1 VLGVEFEALSYTWG
15 STENKTEIY
24 LDNHLVPVT
33 RNLLEALEALR
44 FQNKPRVL
52 WVDAL
57 CINQENLEER
67 ASQVKIMR
75 YIYREAN
82 SVIVWLGP
90 AADNSHLALDLL
102 IKLSDIRE
110 QRHNFGR
117 YGVILRENLSNSGLP
132 DFLDPDWAAL
142 NSLLNRSWFSRVWV
156 VQELAF
162 SKDSNVRCGDREI
175 PWVTIA
181 NAARAIHEAQL
192 VVVLGDGYK
201 HVCRL
206 RAFQEQIA
214 TKEELSLVTLL
225 LANQGCLATDP
236 RDKIFAMLGMATDVI
251 QPDRAEG
258 LPIWPNYSKSVA
270 EVFTE
275 FTKSC
280 LDYFDTLDIL
290 AAKIWEVDGL
300 KLPSWVPNW
309 GKGSQSAPLMLQEN
323 PSEYHTS
330 RGCKG
335 GCKYSEN
342 GQNLHIFGILFDRIA
357 GVGRPLV
364 EPGPDQNIDDVSIQS
379 EWATIVERL
388 KSYPGNETVDI
399 AYFRTLIANTD
410 ILARKANDEYGAA
423 FLSWYRWLHRAKGI
437 EIPEYLLESQLD
449 QTEENTRAT
458 LFHTSLMR
466 VCYGRRFF
474 LTRDGYMGI
483 GPAAMELDDVVC
495 IARGASVPLI
505 LREKRKFVGD
515 GLIDPFN
522 VIYERELTGEAY
534 VHGIM
539 NGEAYDESQLEEIV
553 LS

>member
-1 VLGVEFEALSYTWG
+1 MSQCQPIYQPLISDQIRILRLAPGTGTDIICCTLEIHTLSTLETEFEALSYTWG
-15 STENKTEIY
+15 STENKTGIH
-24 LDNHLVPVT
+24 LDNYLVPVT
-33 RNLLEALEALR
+33 KNLFEALEALR
-44 FQNKPRVL
+44 FQNKPRAL

-110 QRHNFGR
+110 RRHNFGR
-117 YGVILRENLSNSGLP
+117 YGVILRENLCNSGLP

-142 NSLLNRSWFSRVWV
+142 NSLLSRSWFSRVWV
-156 VQELAF
+156 VQELAI
-162 SKDSNVRCGDREI
+162 SKYSIVRCGDREI
-175 PWVTIA
+175 PWVIIA
-181 NAARAIHEAQL
+181 NAARAIHETQL
-192 VVVLGDGYK
+192 AVVLGEGYK

-214 TKEELSLVTLL
+214 TKEQLPLVTLL

-251 QPDRAEG
+251 QLDRAEG

-275 FTKSC
+275 FAKSC

-309 GKGSQSAPLMLQEN
+309 EKVSQSAPLMLREN
-323 PSEYHTS
+323 PSEYHAS
-330 RGCKG
+330 RGCRG

-357 GVGRPLV
+357 GTGRPLV
-364 EPGPDQNIDDVSIQS
+364 EPGPDQNIDDVSIQI

-388 KSYPGNETVDI
+388 KSYPGNETVDM

-410 ILARKANDEYGAA
+410 ALARKANDEYGAA
-423 FLSWYRWLHRAKGI
+423 FLSWYRCGK
-437 EIPEYLLESQLD
+437 
-449 QTEENTRAT
+449 
-458 LFHTSLMR
+458 
-466 VCYGRRFF
+466 
-474 LTRDGYMGI
+474 
-483 GPAAMELDDVVC
+483 
-495 IARGASVPLI
+495 
-505 LREKRKFVGD
+505 
-515 GLIDPFN
+515 DPDSN
-522 VIYERELTGEAY
+522 
-534 VHGIM
+534 
-539 NGEAYDESQLEEIV
+539 SWQ
-553 LS
+553 